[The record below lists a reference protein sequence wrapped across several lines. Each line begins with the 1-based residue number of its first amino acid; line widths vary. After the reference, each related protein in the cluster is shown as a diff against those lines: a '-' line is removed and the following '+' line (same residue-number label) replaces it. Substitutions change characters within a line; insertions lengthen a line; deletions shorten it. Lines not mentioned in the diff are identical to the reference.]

1 MNCPKDHYCR
11 PPRLPSIR
19 IVQNSGLL
27 AGQAAI
33 ITGGAKGMGAAI
45 TLALARAGADVFI
58 CGRDTAALAP
68 VVEEARK
75 LGRRGIAIG
84 CDVTKPDQVEAM
96 VAQVR
101 QETGERID
109 ILVNVAGIPGPM
121 ETPVWDV
128 EPTAFDQVMAVNV
141 AGTFLPIKYVS
152 PAMVARKSGRIIAI
166 GSNSGTAGYIRRV
179 GYCAS
184 KWAVRGLIRTVALEL
199 GPHNVTANCINPGI
213 VEGPRMEL
221 LCRTKAQ
228 AQGVDEAT
236 IRRQYTAAQAIARVT
251 TAEDVANAVLFL
263 AGETG
268 RNITGQDIDVDG
280 GWNI

>member
-1 MNCPKDHYCR
+1 MQHNR
-11 PPRLPSIR
+11 F
-19 IVQNSGLL
+19 L
-27 AGQAAI
+27 AGQTAI
-33 ITGGAKGMGAAI
+33 VTGGAKGMGAAI
-45 TLALARAGADVFI
+45 TLALARSGADVFI
-58 CGRDTAALAP
+58 CGRDIAALAP
-68 VVEEARK
+68 VVEAAENV
-75 LGRRGIAIG
+75 GVRGLAIG
-84 CDVTKPDQVEAM
+84 CDVTMPDQVEAM
-96 VAQVR
+96 VGRVC
-101 QETGERID
+101 QEAGERID
-109 ILVNVAGIPGPM
+109 ILVNVAGIPGPI

-128 EPTAFDQVMAVNV
+128 DPKAFDEVMTVNV
-141 AGTFLPIKYVS
+141 AGTFLPIKYVA
-152 PAMVARKSGRIIAI
+152 PIMVARNSGRIIAI
-166 GSNSGTAGYIRRV
+166 GSNSGTAGYVRRV

-213 VEGPRMEL
+213 VEGPRMAL
-221 LCRTKAQ
+221 LCRTKAA